1 MKKSLHLE
9 TSNPHSKTYKHF
21 KYTIDGSNVKMGC
34 FNEEGKNSYNSEI
47 SIDIVS
53 SIVAN
58 TRKLYKR
65 KKVNDFFT
73 NPLDQITKP
82 KQQRKIV
89 KMPEGV
95 PFEEVC

>member
-1 MKKSLHLE
+1 MS
-9 TSNPHSKTYKHF
+9 
-21 KYTIDGSNVKMGC
+21 C

-47 SIDIVS
+47 SVDIIA
-53 SIVAN
+53 SIVVN

-65 KKVNDFFT
+65 KKESDFFT

-82 KQQRKIV
+82 KQHRKIV

-95 PFEEVC
+95 PFEEVR